1 MPISRSSDAP
11 QFRVGTASWTDP
23 TLVKSDTFYP
33 PSLKTAEERLK
44 FYAAQFDTV
53 EVDSSYYALPS
64 ERNAEL
70 WAERT
75 PPGFIFNVKA
85 FGWLTQHA
93 AETSRLPKAIK
104 ELLPES
110 LRAAARIK
118 TPPRAALELAF
129 QMFWSALQPLRAA
142 GKLGYLLFQFPPYVT
157 FRPSNFD
164 YIATLSERMPGA
176 AIAVEFRHPSWL
188 GAEPEQAQTLSFLRE
203 RGLALVSI
211 DAPAGVGLPAL
222 LEATADDA
230 YVRFHG
236 RNRENW
242 FKRDGGA
249 AQRFKYLYAERELGE
264 WAGRL
269 RRLGGVKRAFVIF
282 NNCYSNFGIMNATT
296 MSRMLERAG

>member
-1 MPISRSSDAP
+1 MTTD
-11 QFRVGTASWTDP
+11 FLVGTASWTDP
-23 TLVKSDTFYP
+23 TLVKSDLFYP
-33 PSLKTAEERLK
+33 STATTAAERLG
-44 FYAAQFDTV
+44 FYAAHFPTV

-75 PPGFIFNVKA
+75 PAGFVFNVKA

-93 AETSRLPKAIK
+93 AETSRLPNAIK

-110 LRAAARIK
+110 LRATARIK
-118 TPPRAALELAF
+118 TPPPPALELAF
-129 QMFWSALQPLRAA
+129 GMFWSALQPLRAA
-142 GKLGYLLFQFPPYVT
+142 GKLGYLLFQFPRYVT
-157 FRPSNFD
+157 FRPSNFE

-188 GAEPEQAQTLSFLRE
+188 GAAPERAQTLSFLRD
-203 RGLALVSI
+203 RGLALVAL
-211 DAPAGVGLPAL
+211 DAPPEVGLPSI

-230 YVRFHG
+230 YIRFHG

-242 FKRDGGA
+242 YKRDGGA
-249 AQRFKYLYAERELGE
+249 AERFKYLYAERELGE

-269 RRLGGVKRAFVIF
+269 KRLGGVKRAFVIF

-296 MSRMLERAG
+296 MKSLLNR